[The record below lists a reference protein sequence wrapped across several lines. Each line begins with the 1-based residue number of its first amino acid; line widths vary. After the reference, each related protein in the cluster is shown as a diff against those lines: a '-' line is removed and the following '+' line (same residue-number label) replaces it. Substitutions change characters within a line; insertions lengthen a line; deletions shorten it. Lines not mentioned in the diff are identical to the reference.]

1 LTLTGMAYP
10 FVAVACSFAAL
21 AASGFVCYNAARSS
35 IQQ

>member
-1 LTLTGMAYP
+1 MDYP
-10 FVAVACSFAAL
+10 FVAVQRGFAAL